1 MPSLNST
8 HLLTGA
14 TDEAVRIFNL
24 SDLDDVPSSASTA
37 WIGLPAT
44 GPLPGC
50 VREVEGH
57 AHDVMGLGV
66 FTKEVD
72 GKREAWIVSASLDCT
87 LRRWRWPDVLR
98 APVERKVL
106 VPVEEPVTES
116 LLTEE
121 EERELEELMG
131 DD

>member
-14 TDEAVRIFNL
+14 VDEAIRIFNL
-24 SDLDDVPSSASTA
+24 SDLDDLPSTTSIP
-37 WIGLPAT
+37 WVGLPTT
-44 GPLPGC
+44 GALPGC
-50 VREVEGH
+50 VREVDGH
-57 AHDVMGLGV
+57 AHDVMELGV

-87 LRRWRWPDVLR
+87 LRRWRWPDVLK
-98 APVERKVL
+98 APATRKVL
-106 VPVEEPVTES
+106 VPVEEPPAES

-121 EERELEELMG
+121 EERELEELMA